1 MLEQIG
7 KYEVKRVLGKGATG
21 TVYLASD
28 LATYV
33 TGQMIMVN
41 GGDVM

>member
-1 MLEQIG
+1 
-7 KYEVKRVLGKGATG
+7 VAGAA
-21 TVYLASD
+21 VYLASD
-28 LATYV
+28 LANYV